1 MRKANLLTEI
11 IKFFMVPNMGMYLI
25 SENMIKS
32 FLYVESEGEY
42 FKGHTQQWK
51 ELWFYIYCIQFG

>member
-11 IKFFMVPNMGMYLI
+11 IKFFMALNIRTYLI
-25 SENMIKS
+25 SANMINS
-32 FLYVESEGEY
+32 FLYMDSEGEY

-51 ELWFYIYCIQFG
+51 EL

>member
-11 IKFFMVPNMGMYLI
+11 IKFFMALNIGTYLI
-25 SENMIKS
+25 SANMINS
-32 FLYVESEGEY
+32 FLFVDSEGEY

-51 ELWFYIYCIQFG
+51 ELWFYIYSIQLG